1 MARESYLDSL
11 SDEALASYGAMEGWS
26 EAAVEAAPK
35 PAERK
40 ASPWPG
46 YLLAAAVTVF
56 AFALHYLPISTLR
69 LISPPILAIVAGVA
83 ARNLFLLPSHIT
95 EAAKVMVKRLVP
107 ITIVLTGAGLNL
119 SAIAAVGLPAI
130 GVTVLS
136 MGIAMGAAYYAGR
149 ALGLWRRTAVL
160 IGAGTAICGNSAIVA
175 VAPLIEAEDDDVML
189 SMTAINLL
197 GLTLMFASPL
207 AGGLLGMSDQVY
219 GVWAGSTIHA
229 VPQAVAAGL
238 AFSQKAGSLATLVK
252 LVRVA
257 LLAPFVFVLAAV
269 YARQHTTRMTV
280 HYGRLIPPFIWG
292 FVAMALLNT
301 LGLLPVL
308 EFRPGGGEPL
318 RIGLAA
324 VLSQAGTWVLTLAM
338 AAMGLEVNLRFLGQV
353 GRTALIV
360 GVIACAAMCGGSL
373 LLIQVML

>member
-35 PAERK
+35 PAAKK

-46 YLLAAAVTVF
+46 YALAAAVAAF

-69 LISPPILAIVAGVA
+69 LISPPILSIVAGVA
-83 ARNLFLLPSHIT
+83 ARNLFLLPSHMT
-95 EAAKVMVKRLVP
+95 EAAKGMVKRLVP

-160 IGAGTAICGNSAIVA
+160 IGAGTAICGNSAIIA

-189 SMTAINLL
+189 SMTTINLL
-197 GLTLMFASPL
+197 GLVLMFASPL
-207 AGGLLGMSDQVY
+207 AGGLLGMSDQSY

-269 YARQHTTRMTV
+269 YARHHTTRMTV
-280 HYGRLIPPFIWG
+280 HYARLIPPFIWG

-301 LGLLPVL
+301 FGLLPVL
-308 EFRPGGGEPL
+308 EFWPGGAAW
-318 RIGLAA
+318 RIGLATA
-324 VLSQAGTWVLTLAM
+324 LAQAGTWVLTLAM

-353 GRTALIV
+353 GRTALIA
-360 GVIACAAMCGGSL
+360 GVIACAAMCAGSW